1 MKDTLIQHID
11 KTQSTNKLLSS
22 WVDKRAD
29 TDAKILPFF
38 ALWADFQTA
47 GRGMGANHW
56 FSDAGKN
63 LLVSF
68 YFEPGIPAERQ
79 FLFNQYFSVCTRD
92 FIAQY
97 ADDVA
102 IKWPNDIYI
111 GGKKVAGILI
121 EHTLSGGRIAHTI
134 AGIGVNIN
142 QECFPEDIPHPTSLL
157 LETGKTYDICSFLES
172 YRHWLQQHYG
182 MLQTDEASALQLKER
197 YMSQLFQRG
206 ERRPYLIH
214 GEQREAVITDIDD
227 FGRLQLEDI
236 SGKLHTCGTKE
247 VVFL

>member
-22 WVDKRAD
+22 WIKDCASNGD
-29 TDAKILPFF
+29 EIPPFF
-38 ALWADFQTA
+38 ALWTDFQTA
-47 GRGMGANHW
+47 GRGMGENHW
-56 FSDAGKN
+56 FSEVGKN

-68 YFEPGIPAERQ
+68 YFTPDIPAERQ

-97 ADDVA
+97 VDDVA

-121 EHTLSGGRIAHTI
+121 EHTLSGDRIQHTI
-134 AGIGVNIN
+134 AGIGINLN
-142 QECFPEDIPHPTSLL
+142 QEWFPEEIPHPTSLL
-157 LETGKTYDICSFLES
+157 LETGKTYEVGAFLQNYQAFLQEQ
-172 YRHWLQQHYG
+172 YRRFSSEP
-182 MLQTDEASALQLKER
+182 TAAEALNKKYLHHLHRLGEPNRYRIMGKETVAAI
-197 YMSQLFQRG
+197 LG
-206 ERRPYLIH
+206 
-214 GEQREAVITDIDD
+214 VDK
-227 FGRLQLEDI
+227 FGRLQLEEAD
-236 SGKLHTCGTKE
+236 GTHHCCGTKE